1 MTEFT
6 KVQECI
12 EYCNANNLAFFRRDL
27 NSNFA
32 KIMVADSFNN
42 IFNKIKAGDNKFY
55 ESWSPN
61 QYMKLYIDYE
71 RKATPYGD
79 RDYKN
84 NETSLAGP
92 SCESDFD
99 FKKRLQRINEEQL
112 SHKNDILNIINHIK
126 SLLPNIIGVYL
137 LKSIPDTDKKS
148 YHIIFDGIHFTNYRN
163 IKLFVEE
170 QLRHKF
176 KDLFDKKIID
186 TTVYAPKC
194 FRSLLCSKFGQNR
207 PLFLLDTNAFLSGLD
222 ENIISKDATTFEMF
236 KKTCVT
242 YIEGSSVLYTYKSME
257 KKKDAAANKK
267 LHLISDGDIYSDKD
281 VVKKYLD
288 ILDADRYTDRNKW
301 LNIGYILY
309 SLSPEYRDLWHYFSS
324 RWENYNED
332 ECDKTWDSFNN
343 NEFIYTIHNL
353 IHLARI
359 DNPDDFNELSHDIP
373 NHDIKYIRPFDNIIS
388 KVIYR
393 LYGERFV
400 CSNPEKN
407 EWYYFNNIRWIKENK
422 SYNLRKLMINEVF
435 TRVEGYRKQLIREGA
450 SEEMVKNYH
459 MILKILGSGNKLNCL
474 ELEFFNN
481 NFYKI
486 IDQNKDIIGFENG
499 IYDLTKME
507 FRKGDPS
514 DYVSMSTGYEYK
526 EYTPQSSEYRDLMS
540 LLSKILPHEETRHF
554 TLKSLASCL
563 DGHVRDE
570 NFYIWSGKSA
580 TGGNGKTTILDLL
593 LKALGEYAC
602 TAPVSLITGKRE
614 SANSANSAL
623 ANIINK
629 RAVIMQEPEA
639 NEMIQ
644 AGVMKSLTGGDN
656 ISTRELNSSQME
668 FKPMAKLFMACN
680 RQPMLSDSDGGTIR
694 RLKLTEFIS
703 RFVENPSPEPQ
714 NGIYEFKIDKD
725 LKSKLEHYK
734 SVFMCILLNYYK
746 TYRSEGIVPPMSV
759 IKVTKKYESDNN
771 LIKDFIDEY
780 IQESD
785 KSEFIAKDELKNIYK
800 NDYTLKANFGKF
812 NNFIGRLENTLCTEF
827 KLDTKKR
834 IYKLSGYVIR
844 TKGLEDDD
852 DDEEDDKETNN
863 VTDIDINNTS
873 E

>member
-6 KVQECI
+6 KVQECV
-12 EYCNANNLAFFRRDL
+12 EYCNSNNLAFFRRDL

-32 KIMVADSFNN
+32 KIMVADSFVN
-42 IFNKIKAGDNKFY
+42 IFNKIKNGDNKFY

-71 RKATPYGD
+71 RKSNPYGSQAETTGGGGGGGD
-79 RDYKN
+79 RN
-84 NETSLAGP
+84 NGEGS
-92 SCESDFD
+92 SSDFDFD
-99 FKKRLQRINEEQL
+99 FKKRLQRISEEQL

-126 SLLPNIIGVYL
+126 SLLPNIIGVYI

-148 YHIIFDGIHFTNYRN
+148 YHIIFDGIHFSSYRN
-163 IKLFVEE
+163 IKLFIEE
-170 QLRHKF
+170 QLKPKF
-176 KDLFDKKIID
+176 KELFDKKIID

-207 PLFLLDTNAFLSGLD
+207 PLFLIDTHAFLSDLD
-222 ENIISKDATTFEMF
+222 EHIVSKEETTFDMF

-242 YIEGSSVLYTYKSME
+242 YIEGSSVLYTYKSVE

-267 LHLISDGDIYSDKD
+267 LHLINDGDIYSDKD

-288 ILDADRYTDRNKW
+288 ILEADRYTDRNKW

-324 RWENYNED
+324 KWENYNED
-332 ECDKTWDSFNN
+332 ECEKTWDSFNN

-359 DNPDDFNELSHDIP
+359 DNPDDFNELTNDIP

-407 EWYYFNNIRWIKENK
+407 EWYYFNNIRWVRENK
-422 SYNLRKLMINEVF
+422 SYNLRKLMINDVF
-435 TRVEGYRKQLIREGA
+435 SRVESFRKQLIKEGA

-459 MILKILGSGNKLNCL
+459 TILKILGSGNKLNCL

-499 IYDLTKME
+499 IYDLIKME
-507 FRKGDPS
+507 FRKGTPS
-514 DYVSMSTGYEYK
+514 DYVSLSTGYEYK
-526 EYTPQSSEYRDLMS
+526 EYTESDSEYRELIS
-540 LLSKILPHEETRHF
+540 LISKILPHEETRHF

-623 ANIINK
+623 ASIINK

-644 AGVMKSLTGGDN
+644 AGVMKSLTGGDT

-680 RQPMLSDSDGGTIR
+680 RVPVMSDSDGGTIR

-703 RFVENPSPEPQ
+703 RFVENPSDEPQ
-714 NGIYEFKIDKD
+714 NGVYEFKIDKD
-725 LKSKLEHYK
+725 LKSKLEFYK
-734 SVFMCILLNYYK
+734 PVFMCVLLNYYK
-746 TYRSEGIVPPMSV
+746 IYRSEGITPPLSV
-759 IKVTKKYESDNN
+759 VKVTKKYENDNN
-771 LIKDFIDEY
+771 LIKDFVDEY

-785 KSEFIAKDELKNIYK
+785 KSESITKDDLKNIYK

-812 NNFIGRLENTLCTEF
+812 NNFISRLENALCVEF
-827 KLDTKKR
+827 KLDSKRR
-834 IYKLSGYVIR
+834 IYKLSGYIIKQ
-844 TKGLEDDD
+844 KGIDEDSDEDD
-852 DDEEDDKETNN
+852 NS
-863 VTDIDINNTS
+863 TS
-873 E
+873 D

>member
-6 KVQECI
+6 KVQECV
-12 EYCNANNLAFFRRDL
+12 EYCNSNNLAFFRRDL

-32 KIMVADSFNN
+32 KIMVADSFVN
-42 IFNKIKAGDNKFY
+42 IFNKIKNGDNKFY

-71 RKATPYGD
+71 RKSNPYGGQSETTSGGGD
-79 RDYKN
+79 RN
-84 NETSLAGP
+84 NGEGS
-92 SCESDFD
+92 SSDFDFD
-99 FKKRLQRINEEQL
+99 FKKRLQRISEEQL

-126 SLLPNIIGVYL
+126 SLLPNIIGVYI

-148 YHIIFDGIHFTNYRN
+148 YHIIFDGIHFSSYRN
-163 IKLFVEE
+163 IKLFIEE
-170 QLRHKF
+170 QLKPKF

-207 PLFLLDTNAFLSGLD
+207 PLFLVDTHAFLSDLD
-222 ENIISKDATTFEMF
+222 EHIVSKEATTFDMF

-242 YIEGSSVLYTYKSME
+242 YIEGSSVLYTYKSVE

-267 LHLISDGDIYSDKD
+267 LHLINDGDIYSDKD

-288 ILDADRYTDRNKW
+288 ILEADRYTDRNKW

-324 RWENYNED
+324 KWENYNED
-332 ECDKTWDSFNN
+332 ECEKTWDSFNN

-359 DNPDDFNELSHDIP
+359 DNPDDFNELTNDIP

-407 EWYYFNNIRWIKENK
+407 EWYYFNNIRWVRENK
-422 SYNLRKLMINEVF
+422 SYNLRKLMINDVF
-435 TRVEGYRKQLIREGA
+435 SRVESFRKQLIKEGA

-459 MILKILGSGNKLNCL
+459 TILKILGSGNKLNCL

-499 IYDLTKME
+499 IYDLIKME
-507 FRKGDPS
+507 FRKGTPS
-514 DYVSMSTGYEYK
+514 DYVSLSTGYEYK
-526 EYTPQSSEYRDLMS
+526 EFTESDTEYRELMS
-540 LLSKILPHEETRHF
+540 LISKILPQEETRHF

-623 ANIINK
+623 ASIINK

-644 AGVMKSLTGGDN
+644 AGVMKSLTGGDT

-668 FKPMAKLFMACN
+668 FKPHAKLFMACN
-680 RQPMLSDSDGGTIR
+680 RIPTMSDSDGGTIR

-703 RFVENPSPEPQ
+703 RFVENPSDEPQ

-734 SVFMCILLNYYK
+734 PVFMCVLLNYYRI
-746 TYRSEGIVPPMSV
+746 YRTEGITPPMSV
-759 IKVTKKYESDNN
+759 IKVTKKYENDNN

-785 KSEFIAKDELKNIYK
+785 KSESITKDDLKNIYK

-812 NNFIGRLENTLCTEF
+812 NNFIGRLENALCTEF
-827 KLDTKKR
+827 KLDSKRR
-834 IYKLSGYVIR
+834 IYKLSGYIIKQ
-844 TKGLEDDD
+844 KGIDEDSDEDD
-852 DDEEDDKETNN
+852 NS
-863 VTDIDINNTS
+863 TS
-873 E
+873 D